1 MPDFIY
7 RLPLSVAAFI
17 IISAL
22 CLYSLAGMAVT
33 RRWILPRF
41 LADEGDLDFNSG
53 MMQAVLVLYGLATAL
68 IAVSVWE
75 THAQVSDAVSH
86 EAARIAGIYSDVS
99 IYPEPARSEM
109 QAELRGYTDFI
120 IHEAWPAQQ
129 RGVYL
134 TRGAEWINRFED
146 TLAAFNPTDDRQ
158 KILHAETL
166 AAFNRLV
173 DARRMRLDA
182 MLVRMPPVLWCI
194 VHIGACV
201 CLASAFFFRVRD
213 IRLYSIQLCLL
224 SVFIGLVITLI
235 LAFDRPFIGDLG
247 IDAGSYQ
254 LIRDQLMHP

>member
-1 MPDFIY
+1 MPDFLY
-7 RLPLSVAAFI
+7 RLSLPFSAAI
-17 IISAL
+17 IIASL
-22 CLYSLAGMAVT
+22 CIYSLSGMAVT
-33 RRWILPRF
+33 RYWIMPRF
-41 LADEGDLDFNSG
+41 LEDDRELDFNSG
-53 MMQAVLVLYGLATAL
+53 MMQAVLVFYGLATAL

-75 THAQVSDAVSH
+75 THSQVSDSVSH
-86 EAARIAGIYSDVS
+86 EAARIAGVYRDVS
-99 IYPEPARSEM
+99 MYPEPYRSDLQTEIK
-109 QAELRGYTDFI
+109 GYTDYL
-120 IHEAWPAQQ
+120 IHEAWPAHQSGLYPT
-129 RGVYL
+129 RGV
-134 TRGAEWINRFED
+134 EWINRFEQRI
-146 TLAAFNPTDDRQ
+146 AVFNPSDERE

-173 DARRMRLDA
+173 DARRVRLDS

-194 VHIGACV
+194 VHVGACI

-254 LIRDQLMHP
+254 IIRDQLMHP